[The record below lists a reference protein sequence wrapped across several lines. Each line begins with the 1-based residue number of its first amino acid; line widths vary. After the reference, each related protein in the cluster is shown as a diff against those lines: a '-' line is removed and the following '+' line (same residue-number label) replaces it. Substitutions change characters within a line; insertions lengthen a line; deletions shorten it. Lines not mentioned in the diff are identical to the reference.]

1 MKDLSYL
8 FHNFFTHKDF
18 LAPPEQIPGTL
29 FTPLHFLFA
38 AVLLALVI
46 LGAVHLSRH
55 KEKIRPVFTAI
66 WVVAVIWEFV
76 IVYWESTAGMAPG
89 LDLQTNLSLYPCSL
103 FIYTLPFI
111 IWAKGPLQ
119 KMAYGYLC
127 TLGIL
132 GGAVNFI
139 YPGIRLAT
147 YSCVSFVGFHTF
159 FFHGAIVFTF
169 LVVVLSG
176 MHRYDGITHWYELLY
191 PAVPS
196 LLLSIPA
203 NIVNYSHIQS
213 DYMFFR
219 GELPLFQ
226 AIFGEAKD
234 ITTTLIFY
242 GAYILVP
249 ALCYLP
255 SYLRHLR
262 QHRMVPARA

>member
-1 MKDLSYL
+1 MNTLSDLL
-8 FHNFFTHKDF
+8 QNFFTHKDH
-18 LAPPEQIPGTL
+18 LPPADQIPGTL
-29 FTPLHFLFA
+29 FTPLHFAFA
-38 AVLLALVI
+38 AGLLALVI
-46 LGAVHLSRH
+46 LGALELSRH
-55 KEKIRPVFTAI
+55 KERIRPVFTAI
-66 WVVAVIWEFV
+66 WVVAVVWEVV
-76 IVYWESTAGMAPG
+76 IVYWESTAGDTPG

-111 IWAKGPLQ
+111 IWGRGAVQ

-127 TLGIL
+127 TLGVL

-139 YPGIRLAT
+139 YPSIRLAS
-147 YSCVSFVGFHTF
+147 YSCISFVGFHTF
-159 FFHGAIVFTF
+159 FFHSAIVFTF

-176 MHRYDGITHWYELLY
+176 MHRYGGVTHWYELLY

-203 NIVNYSHIQS
+203 NIVNYSKVGS

-226 AIFGEAKD
+226 SIFGDAKD
-234 ITTTLIFY
+234 VTTTLIFY
-242 GAYILVP
+242 GAYILIP

-255 SYLRHLR
+255 SYLRSLHR
-262 QHRMVPARA
+262 RRMVPAGA